1 MQLEKMGEAP
11 PALLCPVPLRGLW
24 MTCRAKGRLA
34 VTPSWAGRKSCCCQ
48 AVICPPRLLSRR
60 SIGDLAK
67 SQECRTPEDPVT
79 FFAVPISGWRADK
92 NLDFQ
97 VGWTQT
103 PTRTGGATWG
113 AERGG
118 EGHGFLLE
126 ADEERQGRDFGM
138 TNAGAQTLMEGSGC
152 HVEATTAR

>member
-1 MQLEKMGEAP
+1 
-11 PALLCPVPLRGLW
+11 
-24 MTCRAKGRLA
+24 MTCRAKGTLGRHTKLGWTKI
-34 VTPSWAGRKSCCCQ
+34 VLLSGGHLPSSTPFNSIYRTWQNHKNAGRLEIQSLFL
-48 AVICPPRLLSRR
+48 P
-60 SIGDLAK
+60 
-67 SQECRTPEDPVT
+67 SQYRGGER
-79 FFAVPISGWRADK
+79 GK